1 VIPEEAAVVWDNEA
15 ERARLDAATAPLDP
29 PFAVLDVAAFDA
41 NATDLAR
48 RAGGLPIRV
57 ASKSLRCRWALDRA
71 LADAATRGV
80 MCFTLPEALWLAGL
94 GYDDLLVAY
103 PTVDRGAFAR
113 LVADDA
119 TARRITVMVDDTD
132 QLDVVDAV
140 APPRTRPAVRVC
152 LDLDASLRLLDGRV
166 HLGVRRSPV
175 HSPAAARRL
184 AEAVVGR
191 PGFELDGLM
200 AYEAQIAG
208 VGDDPAGQPWKAPA
222 IRALQRR
229 SAAELAERRAAA
241 VAAVR
246 ELADLRFV
254 NGGGTGSIETT
265 TREEAVTEVTAGSGY
280 YGPGLFDDYTAFLP
294 EPAALFALP
303 VVRRPAPGTVTLLGG
318 GYLASGP
325 GDAARLPRPY
335 LPAGLTLIGTEGAGE
350 VQTPVTGGAADRLDI
365 GDRVWLRHAKA
376 GELCERFDA
385 LHLIDGDDV
394 VDLAPTYRGEGRTF
408 L

>member
-1 VIPEEAAVVWDNEA
+1 VVWENEA
-15 ERARLDAATAPLDP
+15 ERARLDAATTTLDP
-29 PFAVLDVAAFDA
+29 PFALLDVAAFDA
-41 NATDLAR
+41 NARDLAR
-48 RAGGLPIRV
+48 RADGLPVRV

-71 LADAATRGV
+71 LADGSTRGV
-80 MCFTLPEALWLAGL
+80 MCFTLPEALWLADL
-94 GYDDLLVAY
+94 GHDDLLVAY
-103 PTVDRGAFAR
+103 PTVDRGALAR
-113 LVADDA
+113 LVADED
-119 TARRITVMVDDTD
+119 TARRITVMVDHTD

-140 APPRTRPAVRVC
+140 ASPRTRPAVRVC
-152 LDLDASLRLLDGRV
+152 LDLDASLRLLDGRL

-175 HSPAAARRL
+175 HSPADVRRL

-208 VGDDPAGQPWKAPA
+208 VGDTPAGQPWKAAA
-222 IRALQRR
+222 IRAMQRR
-229 SAAELAERRAAA
+229 SAEELADRRPAA
-241 VAAVR
+241 VAAIR
-246 ELADLRFV
+246 EIADLRFV

-265 TREEAVTEVTAGSGY
+265 RREEVVTEVTAGSGY
-280 YGPGLFDDYTAFLP
+280 YGPALFDDYSTFLP

-335 LPAGLTLIGTEGAGE
+335 LPAGLSLVGTEGAGE
-350 VQTPVTGGAADRLDI
+350 VQTPVTGAAADRLAI
-365 GDRVWLRHAKA
+365 GDRAWFRHAKA

-385 LHLIDGDDV
+385 LHLLDGDEV
-394 VDLAPTYRGEGRTF
+394 VDAVPTYRGEGRTF